1 MPTLAHSGRNVIID
15 RRPGHYVS
23 FPDVCLTDDGRLLVV
38 YRECDRHIQPLR
50 SRLLLRESGD
60 MGASWSEPRLLCA
73 TGSHCPRIAKL
84 SDGQIVIA
92 DDGSRQLFWSTDQG
106 RTFVPAPAGGLDK
119 SMFDRL
125 LELDSDVLL
134 TTSHD
139 HRGQCAAPMAG
150 QAPTEQMVYRS
161 ANRGASWEGYSILGH
176 DECIM
181 YCEASMVRLRDG
193 RLLALLRE
201 NSGVFEPTYARFSH
215 DNGATWSDPLDT
227 PMIGHRPTALLTG
240 TGKLLVTYRNVG
252 PAMNV
257 AAWLGEVNELG
268 EYAVHGHVSDGSSLR
283 LEPAGL
289 NGPASLL
296 VDSSGEGDSRLF
308 WTLRPLSDPRRATA
322 ELQVELTPGSCADN
336 SLHIH
341 LGCWWRIEPGSIRP
355 LLPGARRSALPPG
368 KVNIRL
374 EYRQGEIGLRVNNRL
389 RRRVRLETL
398 DVNTR
403 PVILGNA
410 RRKKA
415 AQNATNP
422 CQWRLHSASL
432 NIFEPGYGRAYSWAW
447 TPDQGLPDATARKRI
462 LALSD
467 PGGAWGGDMGYN
479 GVTELPDGSFYCVYH
494 TADGQAADYARGTT
508 TWVEGIRFEARDFQE
523 NDPTGE

>member
-193 RLLALLRE
+193 APPGPAAREQRGLRTHICPLQPRQRRNLE
-201 NSGVFEPTYARFSH
+201 RSPGHSH
-215 DNGATWSDPLDT
+215 D
-227 PMIGHRPTALLTG
+227 RP
-240 TGKLLVTYRNVG
+240 
-252 PAMNV
+252 P
-257 AAWLGEVNELG
+257 
-268 EYAVHGHVSDGSSLR
+268 S
-283 LEPAGL
+283 
-289 NGPASLL
+289 NGPAY
-296 VDSSGEGDSRLF
+296 RH
-308 WTLRPLSDPRRATA
+308 R
-322 ELQVELTPGSCADN
+322 QTPGDLTATWD
-336 SLHIH
+336 
-341 LGCWWRIEPGSIRP
+341 RP
-355 LLPGARRSALPPG
+355 
-368 KVNIRL
+368 
-374 EYRQGEIGLRVNNRL
+374 
-389 RRRVRLETL
+389 
-398 DVNTR
+398 
-403 PVILGNA
+403 
-410 RRKKA
+410 
-415 AQNATNP
+415 
-422 CQWRLHSASL
+422 
-432 NIFEPGYGRAYSWAW
+432 
-447 TPDQGLPDATARKRI
+447 
-462 LALSD
+462 
-467 PGGAWGGDMGYN
+467 
-479 GVTELPDGSFYCVYH
+479 
-494 TADGQAADYARGTT
+494 
-508 TWVEGIRFEARDFQE
+508 
-523 NDPTGE
+523 

>member
-1 MPTLAHSGRNVIID
+1 
-15 RRPGHYVS
+15 
-23 FPDVCLTDDGRLLVV
+23 
-38 YRECDRHIQPLR
+38 
-50 SRLLLRESGD
+50 
-60 MGASWSEPRLLCA
+60 
-73 TGSHCPRIAKL
+73 
-84 SDGQIVIA
+84 
-92 DDGSRQLFWSTDQG
+92 
-106 RTFVPAPAGGLDK
+106 
-119 SMFDRL
+119 
-125 LELDSDVLL
+125 
-134 TTSHD
+134 
-139 HRGQCAAPMAG
+139 
-150 QAPTEQMVYRS
+150 
-161 ANRGASWEGYSILGH
+161 
-176 DECIM
+176 
-181 YCEASMVRLRDG
+181 
-193 RLLALLRE
+193 
-201 NSGVFEPTYARFSH
+201 
-215 DNGATWSDPLDT
+215 
-227 PMIGHRPTALLTG
+227 
-240 TGKLLVTYRNVG
+240 
-252 PAMNV
+252 MNV

-308 WTLRPLSDPRRATA
+308 WTLRPLSDPRRGNSGTA
-322 ELQVELTPGSCADN
+322 SGTHSPAPARTTACTFTWAAGGASNRAAYAPCC
-336 SLHIH
+336 
-341 LGCWWRIEPGSIRP
+341 LGHDA
-355 LLPGARRSALPPG
+355 ARCPPG

-467 PGGAWGGDMGYN
+467 PRRSMGWRHGLQRSNGTARRIVLLRLPHGGRPGCGLCKGGR
-479 GVTELPDGSFYCVYH
+479 PPGSKAYVLRH
-494 TADGQAADYARGTT
+494 
-508 TWVEGIRFEARDFQE
+508 GIFKKMIPQE
-523 NDPTGE
+523 NNRTRTGEIRI